1 MPEPEDDRTAEAME
15 TAAWALER
23 ATQLKA
29 LQLTAEA
36 AGLTNHVFCADT
48 ESGRFIVRLGTRD
61 KLDVF
66 EREREVISRVGAIG
80 VPVVEIVAVGQAGDW
95 PFMISRRVAGET
107 ALNHPRRLDILAE
120 IGRLAGRIHTL
131 RTKGWGSDFAW
142 PDDTQPEDGSWH
154 TWLNGEFDAWGRL
167 DRLYRNDLISDAQR
181 EALGRTLEKVEEWED
196 LPILNHGDLRL
207 KNVLVNDRGEIQAL
221 IDWDNA
227 VSSPGPHWDISI
239 ALHDLSIDAKEAFL
253 RGYGLR
259 EAIVREAA
267 PAWRL
272 FNALNY
278 VPTILA
284 LVEGDKRAE
293 LERLR
298 TRLTGA
304 LDLYAF

>member
-1 MPEPEDDRTAEAME
+1 MPGPDDGRAAEAME

-23 ATQLKA
+23 ATHLKPLA
-29 LQLTAEA
+29 LTAEA

-48 ESGRFIVRLGTRD
+48 ESGRFIVRLGAHD

-66 EREREVISRVGAIG
+66 EREREVIGRVGAIG
-80 VPVVEIVAVGQAGDW
+80 VPVVEIVAVGQAADW
-95 PFMISRRVAGET
+95 PFMISRRVAGEP

-120 IGRLAGRIHTL
+120 TGRLAGRIHTL
-131 RTKGWGSDFAW
+131 RTKGYGSDFAW
-142 PDDTQPEDGSWH
+142 PDDGHPADGSWQA
-154 TWLNGEFDAWGRL
+154 WLNGEFDAWGRL
-167 DRLYRNDLISDAQR
+167 DRLYRNGLISDWQR
-181 EALGRTLEKVEEWED
+181 EALSRTLKTVEEWED

-207 KNVLVNDRGEIQAL
+207 KNVLVDDSGAIQAL

-227 VSSPGPHWDISI
+227 VSSLGPHWDISI

-253 RGYGLR
+253 KGYGLR

-284 LVEGDKRAE
+284 LVGGDNQAE